1 MTLDEVRQYF
11 MVEHIRGSHLF
22 NLNTEKSDI
31 DLGGI
36 FKLPQKYFLQLHN
49 PPEEVSDEKHDT
61 SYYELK
67 RYINLA
73 CTANPTVL
81 ESLYI
86 PDQFIKFKT
95 REYDYLVENR
105 SLFITKKCYWSYSG
119 YAYAQIKKASG
130 KNKKVHSV
138 EKYVNE
144 EGVKLLKKEL
154 FDGKITPEW
163 VKARFNE
170 HFYKF
175 LVKGNSE
182 PVSEETSWKVMDQV
196 LEDDNVKF
204 MLSSRREAF
213 CYYVSPGLDAFPSDG
228 RMPFRPTNNFD
239 TSTYDCS
246 AIEHMPNL
254 FRVYR
259 NGTGIFKNNQM
270 TFTSIPKEREW
281 ADFYGVMSYNAD
293 DYMKSTKEYLSFWEW
308 CANRNENRWQ
318 NDWDKEQNYDC
329 KNMMHT
335 MRLLMEAEHIVN
347 TGVLKTFWTGSDK
360 EYLMK
365 IRSGILTY
373 QELTEQS
380 EVKLAEL
387 KVAYERSTLP
397 EQVNMK
403 KVNDLYYNLITGE
416 RI

>member
-154 FDGKITPEW
+154 FAGKITPEW
-163 VKARFNE
+163 VKVRFNE

-196 LEDDNVKF
+196 LEDENVKF
-204 MLSSRREAF
+204 MLSPRREAF
-213 CYYVSPGLDAFPSDG
+213 CYFVATYLDSIEDDTFS
-228 RMPFRPTNNFD
+228 RMPFRPSNNFD
-239 TSTYDCS
+239 ASTSDCS
-246 AIEHMPNL
+246 SVEHMPNL

-259 NGTGIFKNNQM
+259 NGAGIFKNNQM

-281 ADFYGVMSYNAD
+281 ADFIGVMSYNAD
-293 DYMKSTKEYLSFWEW
+293 DYMKSNKEYLSFWEW

-329 KNMMHT
+329 KNMLHT
-335 MRLLMEAEHIVN
+335 CRLLLEAEYIVK
-347 TGVLKTFWTGSDK
+347 TGELHTYFEGK
-360 EYLMK
+360 ERDWLMS
-365 IRSGILTY
+365 IRSGKLEYDFILHWAD
-373 QELTEQS
+373 QKLTNLKEQ
-380 EVKLAEL
+380 
-387 KVAYERSTLP
+387 YEKSNLP
-397 EQVNMK
+397 DQVNMHK
-403 KVNDLYYNLITGE
+403 INDLYMNLMK
-416 RI
+416 